1 MGVGISHACFK
12 YWWAWDHPDV
22 TKAVLAG
29 FSPHLLCLV
38 EKQFLKH
45 RQEQAKGRPT
55 ELPDLWALRSEGT
68 IRRLLSGQRDPTSPL
83 VLGLASLLA
92 VEPGSLFPKLCE
104 WIAESTV
111 YLASPR
117 VAFSPLDLKR
127 VVGFDRSDAVI
138 YAEAV
143 LGSPPRGIEN
153 PREIESFLGSHHPS
167 VRTVAV
173 RIAGPLADYHDQMQR
188 EVEKRRN
195 RDE

>member
-1 MGVGISHACFK
+1 MGAGLSHACFK

-45 RQEQAKGRPT
+45 RQDQEKGRPT
-55 ELPDLWALRSEGT
+55 EVPDLWVLRSEGT
-68 IRRLLSGQRDPTSPL
+68 IRELLSGQRDPPSPL
-83 VLGLASLLA
+83 VLGIAALLA
-92 VEPGSLFPKLCE
+92 VEPGSLFPKLRD

-117 VAFSPLDLKR
+117 VAFSPTELKR
-127 VVGFDRSDAVI
+127 VVGFDRTDAAIYADAV
-138 YAEAV
+138 
-143 LGSPPRGIEN
+143 LRSPPRGTEN

-167 VRTVAV
+167 VRTVAM
-173 RIAGPLADYHDQMQR
+173 RIASRLADFHEQMQR
-188 EVEKRRN
+188 EADQRRN